1 MHTCTHTHARTH
13 TNVHTHTHTHTHI
26 HTYIQTDRQTDR
38 HDTCTALQYFL
49 SHTHLFPSE
58 NCIPVKGREQ
68 RLHPL
73 LLRWTRL
80 VACSVGICSL
90 LFHAGECC
98 SGCHSYHVS
107 DVWWVQPWSVVR
119 DYCGHAHFDIGPT
132 WGESQ
137 NLIDFADLVKRF
149 DSSMQYHDCLI
160 YTDTGLTTY
169 NHCVLFDCQIWFW
182 QMKAI
187 LIVDIL
193 WPLSAQQ

>member
-1 MHTCTHTHARTH
+1 MHTYI
-13 TNVHTHTHTHTHI
+13 THTHT
-26 HTYIQTDRQTDR
+26 QTDR
-38 HDTCTALQYFL
+38 HTERHDTCSALLYLL
-49 SHTHLFPSE
+49 SRTHLFPSE

-98 SGCHSYHVS
+98 NGCHGNHAS
-107 DVWWVQPWSVVR
+107 DVLWVQPWSVVR

-132 WGESQ
+132 WGESH
-137 NLIDFADLVKRF
+137 NLIDFADLARTLKIWQF
-149 DSSMQYHDCLI
+149 DAMPCLI
-160 YTDTGLTTY
+160 YTATGLTTY
-169 NHCVLFDCQIWFW
+169 NHCVLFDCQIWFC

-193 WPLSAQQ
+193 WRLSAQQ